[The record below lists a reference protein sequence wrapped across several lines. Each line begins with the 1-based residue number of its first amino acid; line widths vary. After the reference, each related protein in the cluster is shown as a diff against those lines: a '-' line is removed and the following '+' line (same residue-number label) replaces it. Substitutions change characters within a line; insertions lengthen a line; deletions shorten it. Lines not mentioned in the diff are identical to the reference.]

1 MGYTLMWKS
10 SSRSVEKEGLKMPWR
25 KVTPV
30 SERLDLCKLADEK
43 RYSISELARSFN
55 VSRKTVYKWLDR
67 YSKEGDKGIFDRS
80 RRPVNTPKAIGED
93 IVGEVI
99 KLKQDYPDW
108 GPRKLHKLL
117 VDKHGLVCSRSSVER
132 ILSRAGLANTRESAV
147 PVDAVGRFERSEPN
161 DLWQIDFT
169 AAFALS
175 DGSKVW
181 PVPILDDSCRYCACL
196 MAAPACSARY
206 ALDCVRAAALSY
218 GMPAQILSDH
228 GSAFGTSRRYVS
240 EFTAYLWAC
249 GIEHIQ
255 GRYAHPQTQGKLE
268 RFNRTLRIECI
279 GRHSYD
285 SIEDWNKCFEEYR
298 YIYNN
303 IRPHQSLSDSTP
315 ASRYRASERVFVEP
329 ERGYME
335 PGDENTRYRK
345 VGSDG
350 KIWLLQHHV
359 KVGRGLAGWIVSAKH
374 DGCGY
379 WTISFRNHS
388 ICQVSL
394 AKEAIYKPRP

>member
-1 MGYTLMWKS
+1 LT
-10 SSRSVEKEGLKMPWR
+10 
-25 KVTPV
+25 
-30 SERLDLCKLADEK
+30 EK
-43 RYSISELARSFN
+43 REP
-55 VSRKTVYKWLDR
+55 
-67 YSKEGDKGIFDRS
+67 G
-80 RRPVNTPKAIGED
+80 PTPE
-93 IVGEVI
+93 E
-99 KLKQDYPDW
+99 
-108 GPRKLHKLL
+108 
-117 VDKHGLVCSRSSVER
+117 
-132 ILSRAGLANTRESAV
+132 
-147 PVDAVGRFERSEPN
+147 VGRFERGEPN

-169 AAFALS
+169 APFVIAGGA
-175 DGSKVW
+175 KVW
-181 PVPILDDSCRYCACL
+181 PIPILDDNARFCVAL
-196 MAAPACSARY
+196 HAAPVCSAEY
-206 ALDCVRAAALSY
+206 ALECLRAAAVCY
-218 GMPAQILSDH
+218 GMPLEVLSDH
-228 GSAFGTSRRYVS
+228 GSAFGTSPSYVS
-240 EFTAYLWAC
+240 EFSAFLWAC
-249 GIEHIQ
+249 GIKHTQ

-268 RFNRTLRIECI
+268 RFNRTLRLECI
-279 GRHSYD
+279 RRHEYD
-285 SIEDWNKCFEEYR
+285 NFADWNKCFEEYR
-298 YIYNN
+298 HIYND

-335 PGDENTRYRK
+335 PSDENTRYRK